1 MSNTE
6 SALYRA
12 PEPDYA
18 VAPGETLRDR
28 LDELGMTQ
36 AELARRTGLTPKH
49 VNQVLKGAATLSA
62 DVAQRLEYATGTP
75 ARWWLRL
82 EADYQAAVV
91 RLTQGELAESD
102 LAWVKSMPVRELVA
116 AGAIP
121 ETPSTPHQR
130 LRQLLKFFGVASV
143 DAYWLM
149 WREPA
154 AAFRQSGAFTIKDSA
169 VTAWLRLGE
178 LASQKNTGDLPPFDP
193 GGLQAALPRLRKF
206 TADPPRQGFRSLVG
220 HCQHFGVAVI
230 VVPEV
235 TGARAFGAT
244 RWLNAGRRPLIQLSL
259 RGKTDNMLW
268 FTVFHELGHVLLHD
282 RKNVF
287 IESDEGS
294 LQHNSAVDREERE
307 ANQFAWRTLI
317 PDNYESRLED
327 LLSEVDVLDFADEL
341 GISASLVVARLEFDG
356 HWSPRQ
362 GARLKRPVDFD
373 LLLSDAAV
381 EMAGGHRARRTGR
394 GLPGGG
400 SDD

>member
-1 MSNTE
+1 MNNTD

-18 VAPGETLRDR
+18 VAPGETLRER
-28 LDELGMTQ
+28 LDELGMSQ
-36 AELARRTGLTPKH
+36 AELARRTGLTAKH

-91 RLTQGELAESD
+91 RLTQSELAESD
-102 LAWVKSMPVRELVA
+102 LAWIKSMPVRELVA

-121 ETPSTPHQR
+121 ESPSRPAHR

-143 DAYWLM
+143 DSYWVL

-178 LASQKNTGDLPPFDP
+178 LAAQKLGELPPFDP
-193 GGLQAALPRLRKF
+193 DGLREALPQLRKF
-206 TADPPRQGFRSLVG
+206 TAEPPRQGFHSFVG
-220 HCQHFGVAVI
+220 QCQRFGVSVI

-244 RWLNAGRRPLIQLSL
+244 RWLNAGRRPLVQLSL

-268 FTVFHELGHVLLHD
+268 FTVFHELAHVLLHD

-287 IESDEGS
+287 IESDELA
-294 LQHNSAVDREERE
+294 LQHDTDIDREERE
-307 ANQFAWRTLI
+307 ANQFAWHTLI
-317 PDNYESRLED
+317 PENYEQRLSTVH
-327 LLSEVDVLDFADEL
+327 SEVDVLDLADEL
-341 GISASLVVARLEFDG
+341 GIAASLIVARLEFDG
-356 HWSPRQ
+356 RWNPRQ
-362 GARLKRPVDFD
+362 GARIKRPVDFE
-373 LLLSDAAV
+373 LLLSDAAF
-381 EMAGGHRARRTGR
+381 EITSDKRARRTGR

-400 SDD
+400 ADD